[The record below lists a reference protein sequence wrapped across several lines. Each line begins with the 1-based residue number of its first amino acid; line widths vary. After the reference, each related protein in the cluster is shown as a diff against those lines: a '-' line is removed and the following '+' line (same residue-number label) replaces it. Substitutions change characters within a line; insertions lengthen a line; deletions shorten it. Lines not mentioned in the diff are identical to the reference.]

1 MPGDAIASKMKGA
14 EADFGRGIYLSI
26 NFMALEI
33 CSISPQR
40 RLILTE
46 EYQQFFIYFM
56 SNIENITTH
65 YYKPIL
71 QQHSIF
77 CAWS

>member
-1 MPGDAIASKMKGA
+1 MLSHLKMKGA

-33 CSISPQR
+33 CSISPPEKTYFDR
-40 RLILTE
+40 RISAVFDLFHVDSL
-46 EYQQFFIYFM
+46 
-56 SNIENITTH
+56 NIENITTH

-71 QQHSIF
+71 QQHLIF
-77 CAWS
+77 CAWN